1 MAHQIPSQPSGPI
14 PVSTLD
20 HILTA
25 QLAVAWAGEGGEE
38 PRLGWWRSDIAS
50 EFGGEDLFRRLLPNS
65 WPWAV
70 LQAAREAARRH
81 DAAGR
86 SKDADPDRI
95 VSLFRLGYELDERVD
110 ERLRDLK
117 ASGSPPTNTLPA
129 LRELI
134 TPEWNRA
141 SFNEWVQAHAPPKV
155 EPAPAGRRLV
165 GTPPASLELLVDR
178 LVGALAPLGA
188 EYPLPHHRRSA

>member
-1 MAHQIPSQPSGPI
+1 MPQPTAPL
-14 PVSTLD
+14 PPSTLD

-25 QLAVAWAGEGGEE
+25 QLAIAWAGESGED
-38 PRLGWWRSDIAS
+38 PRLGWWRTDLAS

-81 DAAGR
+81 DATGR
-86 SKDADPDRI
+86 GKDADPDRI
-95 VSLFRLGYELDERVD
+95 VSLYRLGYELDERVD

-117 ASGSPPTNTLPA
+117 ASGKPPAEALPA

-134 TPEWNRA
+134 TPEWDRA
-141 SFNEWVQAHAPPKV
+141 AFAEWIQAHSPPKV
-155 EPAPAGRRLV
+155 DAAPAGRRIV
-165 GTPPASLELLVDR
+165 GSPPESVELLVDH
-178 LVGALAPLGA
+178 LVGALAPLGDA
-188 EYPLPHHRRSA
+188 YPLPHYRRSA